1 MLQSIKKI
9 LEGLKYLGE
18 HSEDLIE
25 IKNQIKDIQIR
36 NQDIQ
41 NRAYDLLWQQKT
53 IRHQR
58 DIMFWQSYKLPGENL
73 TDAKLR
79 FFHSLPSASGDDRK
93 AQLLMVALL
102 KIIHDTCRNNEI
114 SYWLD
119 FGTLLGAV
127 RHNGFI
133 PWDDDIDIGMMRHDA
148 MRLCEILK
156 KDKRFFVRNYY
167 VNSRENGINQICQI
181 KWSETPFGPYSGA
194 IDIFLYDYSLSEA
207 NQENWRYWLEQKKNA
222 VEDSKQYPEA
232 RGQLENLIK
241 GNTQKVLKDVYLMH
255 FQDLKVKL
263 KISDDEGPSII
274 FGFDNLDYPYADV
287 HMFKKERI
295 FPLKKLRYEG
305 NEFFVP
311 NEYMEYVSPIYG
323 DIFSLPSDML
333 SHVHVNLQK
342 QLPVLEYLFE
352 KYVVQD

>member
-1 MLQSIKKI
+1 MKWKI
-9 LEGLKYLGE
+9 GNV
-18 HSEDLIE
+18 E

-127 RHNGFI
+127 RHSGFI
-133 PWDDDIDIGMMRHDA
+133 PKHS
-148 MRLCEILK
+148 
-156 KDKRFFVRNYY
+156 
-167 VNSRENGINQICQI
+167 SRTPSLI
-181 KWSETPFGPYSGA
+181 WSQ
-194 IDIFLYDYSLSEA
+194 SLSG
-207 NQENWRYWLEQKKNA
+207 WPSPT
-222 VEDSKQYPEA
+222 DSE
-232 RGQLENLIK
+232 
-241 GNTQKVLKDVYLMH
+241 
-255 FQDLKVKL
+255 
-263 KISDDEGPSII
+263 
-274 FGFDNLDYPYADV
+274 
-287 HMFKKERI
+287 
-295 FPLKKLRYEG
+295 
-305 NEFFVP
+305 
-311 NEYMEYVSPIYG
+311 
-323 DIFSLPSDML
+323 
-333 SHVHVNLQK
+333 VNR
-342 QLPVLEYLFE
+342 
-352 KYVVQD
+352 